1 MIVSNT
7 FATTRHT
14 INGMQVVN
22 TTVVYHINTHIS
34 TPVVFRNTSDHRNT
48 IVKRPFPD
56 SAVPSQATLF
66 GFFNINGTLLC
77 SAD

>member
-14 INGMQVVN
+14 INGMQVD
-22 TTVVYHINTHIS
+22 IS

-48 IVKRPFPD
+48 IVKKPFSD
-56 SAVPSQATLF
+56 SVVPSQATFF